1 MLNEFNFCWRCIAPQ
16 YISKCKTM
24 NFRKTLLRLWFL
36 VFRVLLYSTMDAI
49 YIRGC
54 YFFFLLFVCSGLA
67 QSVSQ
72 FLIRFIH
79 SLGFILQFYTH
90 LCKRYMCVIG
100 VFVLVSSIF
109 VLNLHVLLLR
119 IGCFG
124 CCLKEKKTSKPNRQV
139 MHEKIDSLICSI
151 QKRMD
156 K

>member
-54 YFFFLLFVCSGLA
+54 CFFFLLFVCSGLA

-100 VFVLVSSIF
+100 VFVLVSSILRSQF
-109 VLNLHVLLLR
+109 ACIAASNWMLWLLFK
-119 IGCFG
+119 G
-124 CCLKEKKTSKPNRQV
+124 KKTSKPNRQV